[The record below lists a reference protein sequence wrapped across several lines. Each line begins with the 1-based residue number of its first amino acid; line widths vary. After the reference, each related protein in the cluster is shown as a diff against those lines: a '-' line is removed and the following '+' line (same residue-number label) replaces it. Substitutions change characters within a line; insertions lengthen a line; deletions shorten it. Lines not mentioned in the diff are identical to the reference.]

1 MSETRRTSEQSMMD
15 TQTRA
20 AAPAG
25 DERTLAVL
33 AWVGRFALYATLI
46 VLALMTL
53 FPFIWMFVTALK
65 TSREVFQWPIVLL
78 PQNPQWGNFAEAWS
92 RQPFTRFFQNTVFI
106 TIGTTVLTLFTSST
120 AGFAFAKYEFR
131 GKRIL
136 FLIVLMMLMLPPQV
150 TLIPTFLMA
159 RNLGLVNSYFGLLIP
174 GITSV
179 FGIFLIR
186 QYLQSIPDELIDAAR
201 IDGCSDWNIYT
212 SIILPLIVPALAVL
226 TIFTFT
232 GSWNSFLWPLIIA
245 TSSDMYTLQ
254 VGIAFFSGQT
264 GTEYQLM
271 MAVAVVSML
280 PVILIYILFQ
290 RYFVASD
297 ALAGLNR

>member
-1 MSETRRTSEQSMMD
+1 MSETRNAAGQSVLDVRTQPA
-15 TQTRA
+15 TTRSATA
-20 AAPAG
+20 ASPAL
-25 DERTLAVL
+25 RFL
-33 AWVGRFALYATLI
+33 GRFTLYALLI
-46 VLALMTL
+46 ILALITL

-65 TSREVFQWPIVLL
+65 TSREVFQWPIVLF
-78 PQNPQWGNFAEAWS
+78 PQNPQWGNFAEAWG

-106 TIGTTVLTLFTSST
+106 TLGTTALTLFTSST
-120 AGFAFAKYEFR
+120 AGFAFAKYEFW

-136 FLIVLMMLMLPPQV
+136 FVLVLMMLMLPPQV

-159 RNLGLVNSYFGLLIP
+159 RNLGLVNNYFGLLIP

-201 IDGCSDWNIYT
+201 IDGCTDWNIYT
-212 SIILPLIVPALAVL
+212 MIILPLITPALAVL

-232 GSWNSFLWPLIIA
+232 SSWNSFLWPLIIA

-280 PVILIYILFQ
+280 PVILIYVLFQ

>member
-1 MSETRRTSEQSMMD
+1 MEIGRINQLSTPARARRWS
-15 TQTRA
+15 
-20 AAPAG
+20 
-25 DERTLAVL
+25 L
-33 AWVGRFALYATLI
+33 AWPSPGRIAIYALLIVVTLI
-46 VLALMTL
+46 TI
-53 FPFIWMFVTALK
+53 FPFVWMVVTALK
-65 TSREVFQWPIVLL
+65 SSSEVFEWPIVLI
-78 PQNPQWGNFAEAWS
+78 PRNPQWGNFIEAWN

-131 GKRIL
+131 FKRIL
-136 FLIVLMMLMLPPQV
+136 FLLVLMLLMLPPQV

-159 RNLGLVNSYFGLLIP
+159 RNLGLVNSYFGLMIP
-174 GITSV
+174 GIVSV

-186 QYLQSIPDELIDAAR
+186 QYMQSIPDELIDAGR
-201 IDGCSDWNIYT
+201 IDGCNDWTIFT
-212 SIILPLIVPALAVL
+212 LIVLPLLKPALAVL
-226 TIFTFT
+226 AIFTFT

-245 TSSDMYTLQ
+245 TSRDMYTLQ

-280 PVILIYILFQ
+280 PVIVMYVLFQ
-290 RYFVASD
+290 RYFVASV
-297 ALAGLNR
+297 AMSGLNR

>member
-1 MSETRRTSEQSMMD
+1 MSETRNAAGQSVMDVRTPP
-15 TQTRA
+15 A
-20 AAPAG
+20 ASKAANPAHPAL
-25 DERTLAVL
+25 RY
-33 AWVGRFALYATLI
+33 VGRFALYATLI
-46 VLALMTL
+46 ILALITL

-65 TSREVFQWPIVLL
+65 TSREVFQWPIVLF
-78 PQNPQWGNFAEAWS
+78 PQNPQWGNFAEAWA

-131 GKRIL
+131 GKNIL
-136 FLIVLMMLMLPPQV
+136 FVLVLMMLMLPPQV

-159 RNLGLVNSYFGLLIP
+159 RNLGLVNNYFGLLIP

-201 IDGCSDWNIYT
+201 IDGCNDWNIYT
-212 SIILPLIVPALAVL
+212 MIILPLITPALAVL

-232 GSWNSFLWPLIIA
+232 SSWNSFLWPLIIA

-280 PVILIYILFQ
+280 PVILIYVLFQ
-290 RYFVASD
+290 RYFVASE

>member
-1 MSETRRTSEQSMMD
+1 MRDTS
-15 TQTRA
+15 
-20 AAPAG
+20 
-25 DERTLAVL
+25 RTLSKKTADAATHIPAPITGRAYKVL
-33 AWVGRFALYATLI
+33 PMLGRLALYVTLI
-46 VLALMTL
+46 VLALITL

-65 TSREVFQWPIVLL
+65 TPSEVFEWPIVLI
-78 PQNPQWGNFAEAWS
+78 PRNPQWGNFAEAWS
-92 RQPFTRFFQNTVFI
+92 RQPFMRFLQNTVFI

-136 FLIVLMMLMLPPQV
+136 FLIILMMLMLPPQV

-159 RNLGLVNSYFGLLIP
+159 RNLGLVNTYVGLLIP

-179 FGIFLIR
+179 FGIFMIR

-201 IDGCSDWNIYT
+201 IDGCNDWNIYT
-212 SIILPLIVPALAVL
+212 MIILPLIVPALAVL

-232 GSWNSFLWPLIIA
+232 SSWNSFLWPLIIA

-280 PVILIYILFQ
+280 PVILIYVLFQ
-290 RYFVASD
+290 RYFVASE

>member
-1 MSETRRTSEQSMMD
+1 
-15 TQTRA
+15 
-20 AAPAG
+20 
-25 DERTLAVL
+25 
-33 AWVGRFALYATLI
+33 
-46 VLALMTL
+46 
-53 FPFIWMFVTALK
+53 
-65 TSREVFQWPIVLL
+65 VFEWPIVLI
-78 PQNPQWGNFAEAWS
+78 PRNPQWGNFAEAWS
-92 RQPFTRFFQNTVFI
+92 RQPCMRFFQNTVFI
-106 TIGTTVLTLFTSST
+106 TIGTTLLTLFTSST

-136 FLIVLMMLMLPPQV
+136 FLIILMMLMLPPQV

-159 RNLGLVNSYFGLLIP
+159 RNLGLVNTYVGLLIP

-179 FGIFLIR
+179 FGIFMIR
-186 QYLQSIPDELIDAAR
+186 QYLQAIPDELIDAAR
-201 IDGCSDWNIYT
+201 IDGCDDWNIYT
-212 SIILPLIVPALAVL
+212 MIILPLILPALAVL

-232 GSWNSFLWPLIIA
+232 SSWNSFLWPLIIA
-245 TSSDMYTLQ
+245 TSSEMYTLQ

-280 PVILIYILFQ
+280 PVILIYVLFQ
-290 RYFVASD
+290 RYFVASE

>member
-1 MSETRRTSEQSMMD
+1 MESRSYLLLARLG
-15 TQTRA
+15 R
-20 AAPAG
+20 
-25 DERTLAVL
+25 LVLYAVL
-33 AWVGRFALYATLI
+33 I
-46 VLALMTL
+46 ILALITL

-65 TSREVFQWPIVLL
+65 TSREVFQWPIVLI
-78 PQNPQWGNFAEAWS
+78 PQVPQWGNFAEAWT

-106 TIGTTVLTLFTSST
+106 TLGTTALTLFTSST

-136 FLIVLMMLMLPPQV
+136 FILVLMMLMLPPQV

-159 RNLGLVNSYFGLLIP
+159 RSLGLVNNYFGLLIP

-201 IDGCSDWNIYT
+201 IDGCNDWNIYT
-212 SIILPLIVPALAVL
+212 MIILPLITPALAVL

-232 GSWNSFLWPLIIA
+232 SSWNSFLWPLIIA

-280 PVILIYILFQ
+280 PVVLIYVLFQ

>member
-1 MSETRRTSEQSMMD
+1 MSETRVSYGRAGRD
-15 TQTRA
+15 ANTRNA
-20 AAPAG
+20 IPA
-25 DERTLAVL
+25 DERNRRTLAF
-33 AWVGRFALYATLI
+33 VGRLALYVTLI
-46 VLALMTL
+46 ILALITL

-65 TSREVFQWPIVLL
+65 TSREVFQWPIVLI
-78 PQNPQWGNFAEAWS
+78 PENPQWANFAEAWS
-92 RQPFTRFFQNTVFI
+92 RQPFTRFLQNTIFI
-106 TIGTTVLTLFTSST
+106 TLGTTALTLFTSST

-136 FLIVLMMLMLPPQV
+136 FVLVLMMLMLPPQV

-159 RNLGLVNSYFGLLIP
+159 RNLGMVNTYVGLLIP
-174 GITSV
+174 GIASA

-201 IDGCSDWNIYT
+201 IDGCNDWHIYT
-212 SIILPLIVPALAVL
+212 KIILPLITPALAVL

-232 GSWNSFLWPLIIA
+232 SSWNSFLWPLIIA

-297 ALAGLNR
+297 VLAGLNR

>member
-1 MSETRRTSEQSMMD
+1 MSETRNAAGQSVLDVRTQPA
-15 TQTRA
+15 TTRSA
-20 AAPAG
+20 TASPAL
-25 DERTLAVL
+25 RFL
-33 AWVGRFALYATLI
+33 GRFTLYALLI
-46 VLALMTL
+46 ILALITL

-65 TSREVFQWPIVLL
+65 TSREVFQWPIVLF
-78 PQNPQWGNFAEAWS
+78 PQNPQWGNFAEAWG

-106 TIGTTVLTLFTSST
+106 TLGTTALTLFTSST
-120 AGFAFAKYEFR
+120 AGFAFAKYEFW
-131 GKRIL
+131 GKRVL
-136 FLIVLMMLMLPPQV
+136 FVLVLMMLMLPPQV

-159 RNLGLVNSYFGLLIP
+159 RNLGLVNNYFGLLIP

-201 IDGCSDWNIYT
+201 IDGCTDWNIYT
-212 SIILPLIVPALAVL
+212 MIILPLITPALAVL

-232 GSWNSFLWPLIIA
+232 SSWNSFLWPLIIA

-280 PVILIYILFQ
+280 PVILIYVLFQ

>member
-1 MSETRRTSEQSMMD
+1 MSD
-15 TQTRA
+15 VIRA
-20 AAPAG
+20 AGQSRLALPAS
-25 DERTLAVL
+25 DERTIAVL
-33 AWVGRFALYATLI
+33 AFIGRMALYVTLI
-46 VLALMTL
+46 VLALVTL

-65 TSREVFQWPIVLL
+65 TSREVFQWPIVLF
-78 PQNPQWGNFAEAWS
+78 PNNPQWGNFAEAWS

-106 TIGTTVLTLFTSST
+106 TIGTTLLTLFTSST

-136 FLIVLMMLMLPPQV
+136 FLVVLMMLMLPPQV

-159 RNLGLVNSYFGLLIP
+159 RNLGMVNTYFGLLIP

-186 QYLQSIPDELIDAAR
+186 QYLQAIPDELIDAAR
-201 IDGCSDWNIYT
+201 IDGCNDWNIYT
-212 SIILPLIVPALAVL
+212 AIILPLITPALAVL

-232 GSWNSFLWPLIIA
+232 ASWNSFLWPLIIA

-290 RYFVASD
+290 RYFVASE
-297 ALAGLNR
+297 ALAGLNL